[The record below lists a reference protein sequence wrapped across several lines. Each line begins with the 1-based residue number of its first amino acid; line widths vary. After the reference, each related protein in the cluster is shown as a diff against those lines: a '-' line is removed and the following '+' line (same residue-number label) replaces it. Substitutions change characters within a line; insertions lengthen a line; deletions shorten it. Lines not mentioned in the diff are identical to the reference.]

1 MSKKE
6 DNDKVTMS
14 QCEKKSMV
22 IQGIKDRSKIRRY
35 KVTERQGS
43 GDEGEA
49 KVKGRKTRKDPEM
62 GVRETKGRSREDP
75 GKIHRSKGFGV
86 QGCRRE
92 YRKRDKEGRCWRREQ
107 GVGIWARGGL
117 GGGRGEDGTRTIEC
131 GGVLGSLV
139 RSDEGRSEE
148 RGEKK
153 T

>member
-22 IQGIKDRSKIRRY
+22 IQGIKDRSKIRQY

-49 KVKGRKTRKDPEM
+49 KVKGRETRKDLET

-75 GKIHRSKGFGV
+75 GKIHRSKGFSV

-92 YRKRDKEGRCWRREQ
+92 YRKRDKEGRCWCREPRY
-107 GVGIWARGGL
+107 ADK
-117 GGGRGEDGTRTIEC
+117 GEDETRTIEC
-131 GGVLGSLV
+131 EGVLGSPV
-139 RSDEGRSEE
+139 EGDEGD
-148 RGEKK
+148 
-153 T
+153 